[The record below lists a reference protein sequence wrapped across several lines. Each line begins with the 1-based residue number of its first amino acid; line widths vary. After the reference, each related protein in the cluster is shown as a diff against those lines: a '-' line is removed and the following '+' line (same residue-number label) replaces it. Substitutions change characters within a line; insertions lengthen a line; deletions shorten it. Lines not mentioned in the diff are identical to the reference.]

1 MIKLPRRPTEPYLRY
16 YSLGGLGE
24 VGMNC
29 AVFESK
35 GRLLIVDCGVTFP
48 DSMNFGIDLVIPD
61 FSLLHEEADR
71 IEALIITHGHMDH
84 IGAVP
89 YLLEELD
96 IPVYGPA
103 LAIEMIRRTLQER
116 ELLDECEL
124 HVYDQEDV
132 LQLGPFRVEFPP
144 VNHSIPHSHALVL
157 TTEVG
162 TFVHTGDFKVDHQP
176 VGEAPFDVARFN
188 EIGRRGVRALFS
200 DSTNAE
206 VDGHCPSERTAK
218 LALQKTIREQTGR
231 IFVALFSSNVFRM
244 HSVLE
249 AAVQTGRSVVLLGR
263 SVESTLYAAQ
273 RVGAVTFPEGLNI
286 IDSDQARFMP
296 DHELIFIC
304 TGTQAEP
311 RAALTRLAND
321 DYPRIKLRE
330 GDTVLFS
337 ARIIPGNERWVTAV
351 YDQLVRKN
359 VRLITPD
366 QVKIHASGHGF
377 REDLR
382 LMLHMI
388 TPEYLVPVHGDHRF
402 QRAHAQ
408 LGQESGIEK
417 HCIIDNGQILE
428 FTKDDV
434 RIAGHFETTR
444 RVVDGTLFD
453 FIDGPA
459 FRQRR
464 QIARSGVVFINILVR
479 AETGLFIRRPE
490 IENMGAYIDNDDFQG
505 NLTQGVEDV
514 IIRTWDRLGTEAQLD
529 EKASSEAIRIA
540 VRKHLTNETQRRPIV
555 VVRVHSI

>member
-1 MIKLPRRPTEPYLRY
+1 MPRRPTEPYLRY

-35 GRLLIVDCGVTFP
+35 GRLLVVDCGVTFP
-48 DSMNFGIDLVIPD
+48 DSMAYGIDLIVPD
-61 FSLLHEEADR
+61 FQLLHQEADR
-71 IEALIITHGHMDH
+71 IEALVITHGHMDH

-103 LAIEMIRRTLQER
+103 LAIEMIRRTLAER
-116 ELLDECEL
+116 GLLEECEL
-124 HVYDQEDV
+124 HVYDEEDV
-132 LQLGPFRVEFPP
+132 LQLGPFRLEFPP
-144 VNHSIPHSHALVL
+144 VNHSIPHSHSLVIQ
-157 TTEVG
+157 TEVG
-162 TFVHTGDFKVDHQP
+162 TFMHTGDFKVDHQP
-176 VGEAPFDVARFN
+176 VGEAPFNVARFN

-218 LALQKTIREQTGR
+218 NALQQTIREQSGR

-263 SVESTLYAAQ
+263 SVENTLYAAQ
-273 RVGAVTFPEGLNI
+273 RVGAITFPAGLNI
-286 IDSDQARFMP
+286 IDSDQARNLP
-296 DHELIFIC
+296 DSELLFIC

-330 GDTVLFS
+330 GDAVLFS

-351 YDQLVRKN
+351 YDLLVRKN
-359 VRLITPD
+359 IRLITPD
-366 QVKIHASGHGF
+366 DAPIHASGHGF

-382 LMLHMI
+382 LMMQMI
-388 TPEYLVPVHGDHRF
+388 TPESIVPVHGDHRF
-402 QRAHAQ
+402 QRAHAE
-408 LGQESGIEK
+408 LAAESGI
-417 HCIIDNGQILE
+417 HDHFIIDNGQILE
-428 FTKDDV
+428 FTKDETKV
-434 RIAGHFETTR
+434 VGQFETTR
-444 RVVDGTLFD
+444 RVIDGTLLD

-464 QIARSGVVFINILVR
+464 QIARSGVVNITILAG
-479 AETGLFIRRPE
+479 AESGLFLRRPD
-490 IENMGAYIDNDDFQG
+490 INAMGAFIDDEDFQG
-505 NLTQGVEDV
+505 NVTQVIEDT
-514 IIRTWDRLGTEAQLD
+514 IIRTWDRLSGDAQRD
-529 EKASSEAIRIA
+529 ENAAAEAIRIA
-540 VRKHLTNETQRRPIV
+540 VRKQITTETQRRPIV
-555 VVRVHSI
+555 IVRVYSL